1 MLIAD
6 WIGRLYICQN
16 SRIIQTIHHYV
27 NDGRQFQQL
36 FVDIVYHLF
45 GIVIAVSIQ
54 IMILII
60 FIYLRQIESFE
71 ILPQPDIRNNAGMF
85 FVQFSLYVFHMIGPV
100 IE

>member
-45 GIVIAVSIQ
+45 GIVIAVGIKS
-54 IMILII
+54 MILLLLC
-60 FIYLRQIESFE
+60 LRQIESFE

-85 FVQFSLYVFHMIGPV
+85 FVQFSLHVFHMIGPV